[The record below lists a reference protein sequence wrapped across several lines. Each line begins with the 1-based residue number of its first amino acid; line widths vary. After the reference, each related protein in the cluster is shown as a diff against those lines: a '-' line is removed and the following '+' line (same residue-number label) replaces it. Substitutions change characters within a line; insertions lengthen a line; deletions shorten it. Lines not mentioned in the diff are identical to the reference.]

1 MTWNWQQPGWPGF
14 TFDSKALDGLERE
27 FLKASGLLQGEYK
40 HLKNDD
46 KSEWTV
52 SLISEEAYKTSE
64 IEGEILNRDSVQSSI
79 RRELGLQT
87 ELRRIPPAEAGIA
100 EMMVNV
106 HHRWKEPLTDKTL
119 CAWNAMLLKGRRD
132 LAEVGCYRTH
142 TDPMQ
147 VVSGELGKPQV
158 HFEAPASKNVPGEM
172 KKFLSWFNGKPKQN
186 PDRLLPL
193 TRAGLAHLYFVS
205 IHPFED
211 GNGRI
216 GRAISEVALARSLG
230 RPSLIAL
237 AATLEKK
244 RRHYYDALEQ
254 NNKGLDVTNWLTW
267 FAQTVVE
274 AQARSISMIDFLIA
288 KARLY
293 DRLSGKLN
301 DRQKKALA
309 RMFREGPDGFK
320 GGLSAGNYTSIT
332 GATSSTATRDLQDLV
347 EKGALTRT
355 GQRRHM
361 RYHLA
366 LDGLGQ
372 DLQGTKGSVRT
383 S

>member
-1 MTWNWQQPGWPGF
+1 MKWNWQQPGWPRF
-14 TFDSKALDGLERE
+14 TFDAKAQDGLERE
-27 FLKASGLLQGEYK
+27 FLKASGLLQGSYK

-46 KSEWTV
+46 KSELTV
-52 SLISEEAYKTSE
+52 SLISEEAFKTSA
-64 IEGEILNRDSVQSSI
+64 IEGEVLNRDSVQSSI

-87 ELRRIPPAEAGIA
+87 ELRKIAPAEAGIA

-119 CAWNAMLLKGRRD
+119 CEWNAMLLKGRRN
-132 LAEVGCYRTH
+132 LSHVGCYRTH

-147 VVSGELGKPQV
+147 VVSGEIGNPRV
-158 HFEAPASKNVPGEM
+158 HFEAPASRDVPCEM
-172 KKFLSWFNGKPKQN
+172 KKFLLWFNGKPKQN

-216 GRAISEVALARSLG
+216 GRAISEVALAQSLG

-237 AATLEKK
+237 AATIEKK
-244 RRHYYDALEQ
+244 RRQYYDALER
-254 NNKGLDVTNWLTW
+254 NNKELDVTNWLEW

-274 AQARSISMIDFLIA
+274 AQARSISMIEFFIA

-301 DRQKKALA
+301 DRQQKTLA

-320 GGLSAGNYTSIT
+320 GGLSAGNYISIT
-332 GATSSTATRDLQDLV
+332 GATASTATRDLLDLV

-355 GQRRHM
+355 GQRRHR
-361 RYHLA
+361 RYNLA
-366 LDGLGQ
+366 LDGIGQ
-372 DLQGTKGSVRT
+372 DLV
-383 S
+383 